1 MSLNPPN
8 NPINNLSNQ
17 TTEYCISKQD
27 DPEYIKRK
35 MFLQALQTAL
45 ILVGAFIFYDV
56 TKIFKRPLLHLVK
69 QNMYWYHMIRA
80 VTHVLFIFLLDIS
93 LRYIFAFL
101 FDTPL

>member
-17 TTEYCISKQD
+17 TPNYCISKED
-27 DPEYIKRK
+27 DPEFLKRK

-45 ILVGAFIFYDV
+45 ILVGAFIFYDI
-56 TKIFKRPLLHLVK
+56 TKIFQKPLLHLVQ
-69 QNMYWYHMIRA
+69 QNMYWYHMIRTI
-80 VTHVLFIFLLDIS
+80 THVLFIFLLDIS

-101 FDTPL
+101 FNIPI